1 MILLVLAGFGLL
13 GFLLA
18 IMQGGVKKQ
27 PKRYQYIAKKH
38 VMTRHE
44 ERFFRILSEIFADKC
59 YVMAQA
65 HLSALL
71 SHKVKGQNW
80 RAAFSHINGKSVDFV
95 LIKKDSLEVV
105 CAIELDD
112 ASHEENERRIRDKEV
127 ERIFAEAKLPLVRFR
142 DIRAMS
148 RQEIVDKIAES
159 SKL

>member
-1 MILLVLAGFGLL
+1 M
-13 GFLLA
+13 
-18 IMQGGVKKQ
+18 
-27 PKRYQYIAKKH
+27 
-38 VMTRHE
+38 
-44 ERFFRILSEIFADKC
+44 
-59 YVMAQA
+59 
-65 HLSALL
+65 
-71 SHKVKGQNW
+71 
-80 RAAFSHINGKSVDFV
+80 
-95 LIKKDSLEVV
+95 EVV